1 MIIIIDSDPQALLK
15 LEAISL
21 HLDENIIIKKFLTYA
36 DAKDSIEKNPCEI
49 LILNSQVVSGK
60 QSQELADLLISHQAN
75 AKLLIGVKDE
85 AEKNL
90 NILKKLSGNFQIFW
104 FKKPI
109 SIIEVTSNFNVI
121 RQNSNAG
128 ISPMSDY
135 IPLKLELFK
144 KFAIAPCDIFM
155 QLSPVKMIKMCNKDS
170 DFFTPEKFEG
180 YKNRGLKKLFITEK
194 DFNDLGEVFF
204 GTTMVAKSSNISEEE
219 YGLSVTESVMNFYTD
234 LGINKEALEIIN
246 DNIASVTS
254 EVKDINLK
262 NLLGLFNAHKGDFIY
277 SHSYLTSVFAEM
289 ICNKMTWGTLT
300 LKKNIYLAAMM
311 HDLELISEKYAVSLF
326 EDNNKNDLKNLNK
339 EEQSFL
345 NSHPHRMADKL
356 SKINEIPSDV
366 LSLISKHHEGKG
378 EDSYP
383 SKIAAQNL
391 APINCL
397 FNTAHQFSLLLLKNN
412 FDISK
417 IDEIILELRAIFPAP
432 NFKIMIDALASGL
445 KR

>member
-1 MIIIIDSDPQALLK
+1 
-15 LEAISL
+15 
-21 HLDENIIIKKFLTYA
+21 
-36 DAKDSIEKNPCEI
+36 
-49 LILNSQVVSGK
+49 
-60 QSQELADLLISHQAN
+60 
-75 AKLLIGVKDE
+75 
-85 AEKNL
+85 
-90 NILKKLSGNFQIFW
+90 
-104 FKKPI
+104 
-109 SIIEVTSNFNVI
+109 
-121 RQNSNAG
+121 
-128 ISPMSDY
+128 
-135 IPLKLELFK
+135 
-144 KFAIAPCDIFM
+144 
-155 QLSPVKMIKMCNKDS
+155 
-170 DFFTPEKFEG
+170 
-180 YKNRGLKKLFITEK
+180 
-194 DFNDLGEVFF
+194 
-204 GTTMVAKSSNISEEE
+204 
-219 YGLSVTESVMNFYTD
+219 
-234 LGINKEALEIIN
+234 
-246 DNIASVTS
+246 
-254 EVKDINLK
+254 
-262 NLLGLFNAHKGDFIY
+262 
-277 SHSYLTSVFAEM
+277 M